1 MQISLRRF
9 NFFNSSWN
17 WHVCKVPW
25 FYGILDF
32 LKGRTSLLQHPCWNE
47 TCLYCFNFL
56 LQPASFQ
63 KHVSSVSFQKCQ
75 FWHYFEHLYVMS
87 HILYMSL
94 AMFIVTTLRLKWR
107 QKQQSDVY
115 SDVKVNILSDTESVC
130 TTLKSLTWTVH
141 VSILKFPR
149 HQFRISTS
157 AFRNFHV
164 IIFIFTV
171 IILNIPR
178 HFFRIHVT
186 DPGNF
191 GLLKKKTHVAAPVHV
206 NLRWHPR
213 PLHMS
218 LSRQLR

>member
-1 MQISLRRF
+1 MQGAVVLWYLRLLERSD
-9 NFFNSSWN
+9 FF
-17 WHVCKVPW
+17 VA
-25 FYGILDF
+25 
-32 LKGRTSLLQHPCWNE
+32 TSMLEW
-47 TCLYCFNFL
+47 TCIYCFNFS
-56 LQPASFQ
+56 LQPASFH
-63 KHVSSVSFQKCQ
+63 KHVTSVSFQKCQ
-75 FWHYFEHLYVMS
+75 FWHYFRHLYVMS

-130 TTLKSLTWTVH
+130 TTLKSLTWAVH
-141 VSILKFPR
+141 VSILKFPC

-157 AFRNFHV
+157 GFRKFYV

-186 DPGNF
+186 DLGNF

-206 NLRWHPR
+206 KLRWYPR